1 MLASPA
7 DIPYLASLLDGLAQ
21 YFPLSLPI
29 VCALLLLALLTSAMS
44 AAVGVGGGT
53 LLIIGWVWLAFS
65 PDLPGELA
73 WRNRLGAIGLTKL
86 TRPGFSGQC
95 LP

>member
-7 DIPYLASLLDGLAQ
+7 DFPYLASLLEGLAQ

-53 LLIIGWVWLAFS
+53 LLIMFMAQLMPAAALIPVHAEKWALK
-65 PDLPGELA
+65 
-73 WRNRLGAIGLTKL
+73 RRY
-86 TRPGFSGQC
+86 SGC
-95 LP
+95 NTMYAE